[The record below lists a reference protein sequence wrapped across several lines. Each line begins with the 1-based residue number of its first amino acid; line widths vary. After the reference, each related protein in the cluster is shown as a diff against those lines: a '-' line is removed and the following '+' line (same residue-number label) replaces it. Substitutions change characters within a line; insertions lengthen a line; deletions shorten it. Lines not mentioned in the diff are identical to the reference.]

1 MKIVFSPQHDNRVTQ
16 VYITLQ
22 HVYQFI
28 FHNYGMSYPQWH
40 LFNNFFHTTL
50 ASCRHSLGSFSHKI
64 ITSSSVYFSQLWNVK
79 PTVANF

>member
-40 LFNNFFHTTL
+40 LLTTFFTQHWLHVVTVLVLFHTKL
-50 ASCRHSLGSFSHKI
+50 
-64 ITSSSVYFSQLWNVK
+64 SQVHQFIFRNYGMSN
-79 PTVANF
+79 PQ